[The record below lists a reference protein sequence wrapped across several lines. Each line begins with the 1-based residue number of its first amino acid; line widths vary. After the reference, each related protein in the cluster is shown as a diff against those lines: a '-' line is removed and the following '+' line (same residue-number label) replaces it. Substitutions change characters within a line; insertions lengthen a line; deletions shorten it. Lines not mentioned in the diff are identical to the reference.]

1 MKGTILMHIGLPDQA
16 KFDMDT
22 RNDSVKRACTQMMK
36 NALRQQ
42 RYRLKKRWF
51 DPYPLHLVRKT
62 SPVKSMTHEQWNDLV
77 ESWKDPKKM
86 AACEKNKANRA
97 KVKFHQTTG
106 SRSYVVH
113 LDTLGDKYNNEV
125 PNGLD
130 YFKEC
135 HYSNKKKGY
144 TPSVQSAITEMENMI
159 SEPTEGE
166 EQPKSANEVVA
177 DYLAEHTKQPKFLQ
191 NVGIQIVQSR
201 SSVKNVEAQLAA
213 EKMANA
219 DLRSLV
225 TTQRYQIEVLTEQLQ
240 EEKQARVRDKEEMQ
254 KKQAETDAKLDLL
267 LSRYPT
273 S

>member
-1 MKGTILMHIGLPDQA
+1 MCCFQ
-16 KFDMDT
+16 
-22 RNDSVKRACTQMMK
+22 
-36 NALRQQ
+36 
-42 RYRLKKRWF
+42 
-51 DPYPLHLVRKT
+51 
-62 SPVKSMTHEQWNDLV
+62 
-77 ESWKDPKKM
+77 
-86 AACEKNKANRA
+86 
-97 KVKFHQTTG
+97 
-106 SRSYVVH
+106 
-113 LDTLGDKYNNEV
+113 GDKYNNEV

-144 TPSVQSAITEMENMI
+144 TPSVQSAIIEMENMI

-225 TTQRYQIEVLTEQLQ
+225 TTQRDQIEVLTEQLQ

-254 KKQAETDAKLDLL
+254 KEQAETDAKLDLL